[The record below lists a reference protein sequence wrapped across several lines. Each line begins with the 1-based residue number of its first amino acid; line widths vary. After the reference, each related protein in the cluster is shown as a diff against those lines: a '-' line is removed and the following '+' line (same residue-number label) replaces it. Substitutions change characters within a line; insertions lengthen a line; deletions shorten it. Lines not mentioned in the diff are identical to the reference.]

1 MKMLS
6 AARKDGP
13 VSPQVAYSHQHHLY
27 QKWDLQGESD
37 HHAAAQIL
45 LPTQRRKKT
54 IQLGVAGHTYV
65 KLKGLVPQAKKWA
78 GYCSQPARR
87 NHKQ

>member
-13 VSPQVAYSHQHHLY
+13 VLPQVASSHHHHLH

-37 HHAAAQIL
+37 PRAAAQIL
-45 LPTQRRKKT
+45 MPTQRRKKNT
-54 IQLGVAGHTYV
+54 PIQLGVAGHTYV
-65 KLKGLVPQAKKWA
+65 KLK
-78 GYCSQPARR
+78 
-87 NHKQ
+87 

>member
-13 VSPQVAYSHQHHLY
+13 VLPQVAYSHHHRPY

-37 HHAAAQIL
+37 HPAAAQTL
-45 LPTQRRKKT
+45 MPTQRRKKN

-65 KLKGLVPQAKKWA
+65 KWK
-78 GYCSQPARR
+78 
-87 NHKQ
+87 